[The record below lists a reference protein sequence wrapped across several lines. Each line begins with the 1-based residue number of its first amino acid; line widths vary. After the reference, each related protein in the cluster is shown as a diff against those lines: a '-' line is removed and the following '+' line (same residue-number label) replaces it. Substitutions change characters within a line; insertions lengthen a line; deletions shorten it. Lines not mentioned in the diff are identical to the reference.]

1 MKILMVL
8 ENQFPDDERVEK
20 EALSL
25 IKAGHEVHLLCATLK
40 KERVGDENYKGIR
53 LHRAL
58 SNCLSALALL
68 FYVLEE
74 TGREF
79 IVCGNF

>member
-40 KERVGDENYKGIR
+40 
-53 LHRAL
+53 L
-58 SNCLSALALL
+58 SL
-68 FYVLEE
+68 
-74 TGREF
+74 
-79 IVCGNF
+79 IHI

>member
-58 SNCLSALALL
+58 SALALL

-79 IVCGNF
+79 IVCGDF

>member
-53 LHRAL
+53 LHRA
-58 SNCLSALALL
+58 
-68 FYVLEE
+68 
-74 TGREF
+74 
-79 IVCGNF
+79 

>member
-25 IKAGHEVHLLCATLK
+25 IKART
-40 KERVGDENYKGIR
+40 
-53 LHRAL
+53 
-58 SNCLSALALL
+58 
-68 FYVLEE
+68 
-74 TGREF
+74 
-79 IVCGNF
+79 

>member
-1 MKILMVL
+1 MVL

-58 SNCLSALALL
+58 STSFGRNRSGIYCVRRLL
-68 FYVLEE
+68 
-74 TGREF
+74 T
-79 IVCGNF
+79 

>member
-40 KERVGDENYKGIR
+40 KERVGDENYKVIR

-58 SNCLSALALL
+58 STSFLYNK
-68 FYVLEE
+68 
-74 TGREF
+74 
-79 IVCGNF
+79 

>member
-25 IKAGHEVHLLCATLK
+25 IEAGPFVVCNAK
-40 KERVGDENYKGIR
+40 KRICRG
-53 LHRAL
+53 
-58 SNCLSALALL
+58 
-68 FYVLEE
+68 
-74 TGREF
+74 
-79 IVCGNF
+79 

>member
-1 MKILMVL
+1 MRILMVL

-40 KERVGDENYKGIR
+40 KERVWFFD
-53 LHRAL
+53 
-58 SNCLSALALL
+58 S
-68 FYVLEE
+68 V
-74 TGREF
+74 
-79 IVCGNF
+79 VCKHSLPYLTVIFQ